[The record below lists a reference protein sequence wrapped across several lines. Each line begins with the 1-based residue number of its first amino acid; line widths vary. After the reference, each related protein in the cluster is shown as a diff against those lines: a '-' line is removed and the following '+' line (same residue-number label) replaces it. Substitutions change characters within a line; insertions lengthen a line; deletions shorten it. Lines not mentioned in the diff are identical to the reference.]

1 MTEVRALVDGRQLA
15 KELKWL
21 KRVAGTRRSV
31 IDGYV
36 KIEVTDFVVNL
47 TTVNRLDYILG
58 STVSLIPEA
67 ARQRGSFCLSIVALE
82 KLVRKTKGYVGFFHD
97 GAVAQIELDG
107 MACQLQSYD
116 TDTFEGLPEF
126 LSNDTRWRY
135 FPITKQIAAR
145 IKPIVKTNNYIFQ
158 DRVLVET
165 DSLNRNVRFV
175 ATDGYRLSISDSDPL
190 GPTVANNAE
199 RVEFVLSNGAIQTL
213 ANFAGAEWT
222 HIFENDMCYLWAA
235 NRTMIAYT
243 TNRKEFITYD
253 KIVDQLKRNY
263 TITIQDRLALVSTLE
278 QLALSTGENRTP
290 LVKLTFSQGVVRLD
304 CGNASMVSPTLF
316 CHGLEHTIEFDLRNL
331 IHGLKTMESDSVTW
345 DGEDSRSPQS
355 FIDNQNLY
363 VLMPMSTNKATQPT
377 HK

>member
-1 MTEVRALVDGRQLA
+1 MTEIRALVDGRQLA

-31 IDGYV
+31 IDQYV
-36 KIEVTDFVVNL
+36 KIEVTDHGVNL
-47 TTVNRLDYILG
+47 TTVNRLDYILS

-97 GAVAQIELDG
+97 GAAAQIELDG

-145 IKPIVKTNNYIFQ
+145 INPVVKSHREEFS
-158 DRVLVET
+158 DKVLIET
-165 DSLNRNVRFV
+165 DSHAMNIRFV
-175 ATDGYRLSISDSDPL
+175 ATDGHRLSISDSDRR
-190 GPTVANNAE
+190 GPPPVSEGRA
-199 RVEFVLSNGAIQTL
+199 EFVLSNGAIQTL
-213 ANFAGAEWT
+213 ANFVGDEWT

-243 TNRKEFITYD
+243 TKREYYIKYD
-253 KIVDQLKRNY
+253 KILGNLKRNY
-263 TITIQDRLALVSTLE
+263 TITIQDRLALISTLE
-278 QLALSTGENRTP
+278 QLALSVSENRAP
-290 LVKLTFSQGVVRLD
+290 LVNLTFANGVVRLD
-304 CGNASMVSPTLF
+304 CGDASVVSTALF
-316 CHGLEHTIEFDLRNL
+316 CHGLALTIEFRLGFL

-345 DGEDSRSPQS
+345 DGADRMSPQS
-355 FIDNQNLY
+355 FIDERNLH
-363 VLMPMSTNKATQPT
+363 VLMPTN
-377 HK
+377 